1 MRIGVLLSCLI
12 YTTSAS
18 ILARDVTNDNNCN
31 RYNADDYLYHNRPNN
46 TAHLI
51 VNRATG
57 NAVTDAAVTVRKI
70 WDVIPVFI
78 QR

>member
-18 ILARDVTNDNNCN
+18 ILAREVTNDNNCN
-31 RYNADDYLYHNRPNN
+31 RYNADDYP
-46 TAHLI
+46 AHLI

-78 QR
+78 QM